1 MHGPDKYPLEKF
13 FYFLAG
19 VIPGFVAILIYH
31 LAVLGSFTWFF
42 QLSFLGYTTKL
53 SLTILAKIW

>member
-42 QLSFLGYTTKL
+42 QLSFLGYTTKH
-53 SLTILAKIW
+53 SA